1 MDCHWIIHYLPLR
14 MPRHEQ
20 IISKRKLEEII
31 SLKAAYNESLK
42 TLPPVGD
49 DLGIRLPEHTEA
61 MIEHEQARVALP
73 EYTAF
78 KQLIRSLSDPQLK
91 YLQAVAFYGRSSY
104 QSFSEA
110 LNDAEPGSGEFDYTF
125 GLVSESEYLEEGFE
139 KLNRRREI

>member
-1 MDCHWIIHYLPLR
+1 MDCYWIIHYISLR

-31 SLKAAYNESLK
+31 RLKAAYNESLK
-42 TLPPVGD
+42 TLPPAGD

-78 KQLIRSLSDPQLK
+78 KQFIRSLSDPELK
-91 YLQAVAFYGRSSY
+91 YLQAVAFYGRSFY

-110 LNDAEPGSGEFDYTF
+110 LNEAEPAK
-125 GLVSESEYLEEGFE
+125 VSQRHEMT
-139 KLNRRREI
+139 